1 MWASSISFLYGIGVL
16 QTPPLKF
23 LTLMIDFDVFPSC
36 RERFASAEAAHHRND
51 LVDDL
56 PGVGVLCAAH
66 TANQL
71 QSGVVLDV
79 ALAERSLLPELPSS
93 VYHYISLCSCTGIP
107 VCNWIL
113 SWTDRTVS
121 CVLAWITIVF
131 PSEIILMKNC
141 NRDED

>member
-79 ALAERSLLPELPSS
+79 AIAERSLRLELPSS
-93 VYHYISLCSCTGIP
+93 VYQSLLVHRNPGVQLDSI
-107 VCNWIL
+107 V
-113 SWTDRTVS
+113 DRSHGVVRVGLDYHS
-121 CVLAWITIVF
+121 F
-131 PSEIILMKNC
+131 PLGNHPYEEL
-141 NRDED
+141 